1 MADEDQHEPEL
12 LDERHVKSAADVNR
26 EMQYR
31 SWPYRVQETDGKGT
45 WTLIDTR
52 SSEVLHRTPPVDEA
66 MAVHIMRA
74 WMRGYVYDGNFT
86 IIGQYLLGNLPDDAS
101 PY

>member
-1 MADEDQHEPEL
+1 MDL
-12 LDERHVKSAADVNR
+12 LDERHVKAAADFNR
-26 EMQYR
+26 EMTIR
-31 SWPYRVQETDGKGT
+31 SWPYRMQEAAGEGA

-52 SSEVLHRTPPVDEA
+52 SSEIVYRTPPVDEA

-74 WMRGYVYDGNFT
+74 WMRGYAHDGNFS
-86 IIGQYLLGNLPDDAS
+86 IIGQYLLGNMPHDAS